1 MGEPGAALPRL
12 EALLERVR
20 SIADAGALVGRVALD
35 LAEAHLVSGSV
46 DRAAELGTEATR
58 VLEASGDPIQAAR
71 AAGVLSHVH
80 RERREHEDGLA
91 SLERARRL
99 LEEAGDEVGLARLDL
114 DRGVWL
120 AHLGRS
126 SEASAAL
133 AAAIAAHRRL
143 GLVTGEIRARDWMV
157 LAQLGLGDDEAALGQ
172 AREIQQLAIDLG
184 RRVYEAERAFGAT
197 WLVGGRLDEADL
209 AFSRA
214 LDVLTAR
221 GTATVRGHVLSA
233 RALARILAGRF
244 AEAEADL
251 EECVRIHDE
260 RGSEAARLHAQAELA
275 LAREI
280 ASPRGETEALLDAAE
295 RAVASPWELRHAVGR
310 RAVARMLRAQ
320 RGGRPQAEIERI
332 RREARATMLAGRPR
346 PTDYF
351 TRCSLLLVDHVA
363 RAQPQ

>member
-1 MGEPGAALPRL
+1 ML
-12 EALLERVR
+12 EAN
-20 SIADAGALVGRVALD
+20 
-35 LAEAHLVSGSV
+35 
-46 DRAAELGTEATR
+46 
-58 VLEASGDPIQAAR
+58 GDPIHAAR

-80 RERREHEDGLA
+80 RERREHEDALA

-99 LEEAGDEVGLARLDL
+99 LEDAGDEVGLARLDL

-126 SEASAAL
+126 REAAGAL
-133 AAAIAAHRRL
+133 EAAIAAHRRL

-157 LAQLGLGDDEAALGQ
+157 LAQLGLGDDEAALGH

-197 WLVGGRLDEADL
+197 WLVSGKIEEADV
-209 AFSRA
+209 AFTRA

-244 AEAEADL
+244 TEAEADL
-251 EECVRIHDE
+251 EACVRIHDE

-280 ASPRGETEALLDAAE
+280 ASPRESTEASLDAAD
-295 RAVASPWELRHAVGR
+295 RAGGSPWELRHALGR
-310 RAVARMLRAQ
+310 RAVAKMLRA
-320 RGGRPQAEIERI
+320 RRAGRSQAEIERI
-332 RREARATMLAGRPR
+332 RRDARTTLLEGAAMPS
-346 PTDYF
+346 DYF

-363 RAQPQ
+363 RAT